1 MEFKKFLLF
10 EQKEYLADR
19 VNSVLTGIHELLS
32 AKKQMGAKLMVKSAE
47 SIANQIRKIL
57 HTSWPRSEHKYL
69 KVLQKCGVALMK
81 AIDDKGDLSET
92 FNSVR
97 AELEK
102 LSHKLG
108 VPANKLG
115 TGEEE
120 KPKRPESPPPGVQ
133 PEALPPHQP
142 QISPETV
149 NQQIADGGGSGG

>member
-10 EQKEYLADR
+10 EEQEYFADR
-19 VNSVLTGIHELLS
+19 VNNVLTGIHELLS
-32 AKKQMGAKLMVKSAE
+32 ANKQMGAKLMVKSAE

-69 KVLQKCGVALMK
+69 KVLQKCGIALMK

-92 FNSVR
+92 FNNVR

-108 VPANKLG
+108 VPVNKLG
-115 TGEEE
+115 TNE
-120 KPKRPESPPPGVQ
+120 KDETKLPESPPPGAPPDV
-133 PEALPPHQP
+133 LPPHQP
-142 QISPETV
+142 QVSPETV
-149 NQQIADGGGSGG
+149 NQ